1 MRSTL
6 SIFFLLFVVAPAV
19 AQQSEVRQVGTF
31 RGVKAYEAI
40 SVTLK
45 KGDKESVKVVVERV
59 PLSAVITEVSGNY
72 LKIHMAEGRYN
83 ERKVRV
89 EVTYVS
95 IEKVSA
101 QSAAEV
107 LSEGTIKAA
116 TLDIAVASAAS
127 IELTIETGAV
137 TVDVASAGDVILEGS
152 SKSLLVEAASAGVLD
167 AYNLECETVDAA
179 ASSAGSAKVKA
190 TKGIRA
196 NAESA
201 GSIRYRG
208 NPTKSDTRSSGGG
221 SVRKTD

>member
-1 MRSTL
+1 MRSIL
-6 SIFFLLFVVAPAV
+6 SIFFLLFAIAPVA
-19 AQQSEVRQVGTF
+19 AQQSEVRQVGPF
-31 RGVKAYEAI
+31 KGVKAYEAI

-45 KGDKESVKVVVERV
+45 KGDKESVRVEVERV

-89 EVTYVS
+89 EVTYVT

-101 QSAAEV
+101 SSAAEI
-107 LSEGTIKAA
+107 LMEGTLKAA
-116 TLDIAVASAAS
+116 TLDVGAASAAT
-127 IELTIETGAV
+127 IELTIDAGAV
-137 TVDVASAGDVILEGS
+137 TVDVASAGDVILEGKA
-152 SKSLLVEAASAGVLD
+152 KSLMVEAASAGVLD
-167 AYNLECETVDAA
+167 AYNLACETVDAN
-179 ASSAGSAKVKA
+179 ASTAGTVKA
-190 TKGIRA
+190 SASKAIRA

-208 NPTKSDTRSSGGG
+208 NPAKSDTRSGSGG